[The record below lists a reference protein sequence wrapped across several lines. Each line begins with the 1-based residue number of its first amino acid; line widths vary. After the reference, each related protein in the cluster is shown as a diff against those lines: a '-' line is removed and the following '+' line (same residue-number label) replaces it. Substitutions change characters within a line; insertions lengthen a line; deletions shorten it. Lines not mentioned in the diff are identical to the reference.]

1 MLDQDYQPNNLNTF
15 RILFIVKGIM
25 NLLGA
30 LFFIGYAFLGT
41 FFMNLAD
48 TNADLEEMPFDP
60 SILFMIIGTVG
71 FMIALAFAIVTL
83 LAAKYIGEK
92 RNYTFVFVASI
103 LNCLTGVLGILLG
116 VFAIIELNKPHVKQL
131 FK

>member
-1 MLDQDYQPNNLNTF
+1 MLDQNIQPNNLNTF

-41 FFMNLAD
+41 FFFNIADMNSD
-48 TNADLEEMPFDP
+48 MDQMPFDP
-60 SILFMIIGTVG
+60 SILFVIIGIVG
-71 FMIALAFAIVTL
+71 FVIALTFAVITL
-83 LAAKYIGEK
+83 MAAKFIGET
-92 RNYTFVFVASI
+92 RNYTFIFVASI

-116 VFAIIELNKPHVKQL
+116 IFTIIELNKPHVKQL
-131 FK
+131 FQ